1 MDLSEQI
8 QSVGSFQDLVETPFQ
23 GNTNVI
29 GWARDLKGDFLEII
43 NRIPAKGNITVVDEN
58 LLRSLPLSSQGGVAR
73 KIILDDWQLLE
84 AHGAA
89 PVLNLIKYYERDDSF
104 FSTDVYSFHV
114 DRSPIPTDTFL
125 CTYHGETS
133 EVLPNAHAIAKA
145 LVPEIREELQE
156 LYRNDSE
163 KGDFES
169 FLTEN
174 FFDLHYQALADAQPT
189 RLELGHL
196 YRLAIDYPE
205 SPVLPCIH
213 RAPDEK
219 KAYRLLMIC

>member
-1 MDLSEQI
+1 MDDPTI
-8 QSVGSFQDLVETPFQ
+8 HSVTSFHDLVATPFQ

-29 GWARDLKGDFLEII
+29 GWTRRLKGDFTEIV
-43 NRIPAKGNITVVDEN
+43 NRIQHQGNITVVDKN
-58 LLRSLPLSSQGGVAR
+58 QLLELHLSTQGQIAR

-89 PVLNLIKYYERDDSF
+89 PVLNLIEYYERDDSF

-125 CTYHGETS
+125 CTYYGETS

-145 LVPEIREELQE
+145 LVPEIRDELQM

-174 FFDLHYQALADAQPT
+174 FFDLHYQALADARPI

-219 KAYRLLMIC
+219 MAYRLLMIC